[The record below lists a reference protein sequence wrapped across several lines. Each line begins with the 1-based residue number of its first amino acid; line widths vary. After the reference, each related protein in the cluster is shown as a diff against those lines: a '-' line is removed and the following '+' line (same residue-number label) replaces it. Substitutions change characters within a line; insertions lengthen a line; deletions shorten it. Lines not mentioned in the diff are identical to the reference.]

1 MIGIEKVEM
10 GINKG
15 WKSWGRYD
23 KCFCFGDDFYF
34 FCILL
39 IFDELVC
46 RKMNEINGG
55 RGFYFFGL

>member
-1 MIGIEKVEM
+1 M

-23 KCFCFGDDFYF
+23 KCFCFGEDFYF
-34 FCILL
+34 FFILL